1 MSANSQVPLIHP
13 PITPVKLCLVTPVL
27 LSGRTD
33 MGRQIQQDH
42 TTNVFELKASSETAL
57 TGLEDAEIVQVM
69 RSGCLTALSILYQR
83 YGTAVYRLALR
94 ILKNAAEAEDLTQD
108 VFLTF
113 WQTANYDP
121 TRGTVVVFLLTMT
134 RSRALN
140 RIKRY
145 KSHNQRLLQWQQTR
159 SPGTHTAPFENATL
173 DALSEQVSE
182 ALEALPDNQ
191 RRVLEMAY
199 YDGLS
204 QSEITQRLNLPLGTV
219 KTRSRLGLLKLRQL
233 LKDWMD

>member
-1 MSANSQVPLIHP
+1 
-13 PITPVKLCLVTPVL
+13 
-27 LSGRTD
+27 

-42 TTNVFELKASSETAL
+42 TTNVFELKPSSSTAL
-57 TGLEDAEIVQVM
+57 TDLEDAEIVQVM

-83 YGTAVYRLALR
+83 YGKVVYRLALR
-94 ILKNAAEAEDLTQD
+94 ILKNSDEAEDLTQD

-113 WQTANYDP
+113 WQTASYDP

-140 RIKRY
+140 RIKRC
-145 KSHNQRLLQWQQTR
+145 KSHDQRLLRWERMR
-159 SPGTHTAPFENATL
+159 SPNPHSAPFENATL
-173 DALSEQVSE
+173 EDLSGCVSR
-182 ALEALPDNQ
+182 AMEALPDNQ

-233 LKDWMD
+233 LKDWME